1 MPKYE
6 TDANFVC
13 FKMML
18 IMTNS
23 AILTAF
29 TRAKDVAYKQTSTRD
44 AVIQLFTQAIERARE
59 VMWHSLDPSQPVP
72 QEHATRTMKPNSD
85 DDPMKALRVKYRNLE
100 SKYKL
105 LKEQNR
111 VLF

>member
-1 MPKYE
+1 MS
-6 TDANFVC
+6 
-13 FKMML
+13 
-18 IMTNS
+18 NS

-29 TRAKDVAYKQTSTRD
+29 VQSKGIAYRQVSTRD
-44 AVIQLFTQAIERARE
+44 AVIQLFTRAIEKARE
-59 VMWHSLDPSQPVP
+59 VMWRNLDPSQPVP
-72 QEHATRTMKPNSD
+72 QESTKLSKEQPCNSD
-85 DDPMKALRVKYRNLE
+85 NHLKALRLKYRNLE